1 MLLDPAMESESAPS
15 EAEQPRSRGVSRRLS
30 LGLRWRH
37 LPAFFA
43 VVVLTALVAIAIT
56 IPWWTP
62 YDPIGLAGRR
72 LQPPSA
78 QHWLGTDALGRD
90 VMVRTL
96 YGARYSL
103 PIAASVLIAAVSIG
117 VVIGALS
124 GFLGG
129 LVDNVLMRLA
139 DITLAFPPV
148 LLAMAIAASLGP
160 GLFNTALALIIV
172 WWPVYARLMRAQV
185 LNVKKLDHVDAAIVG
200 GARPARLLVTHIMPL
215 CWSPIFVNM
224 TMDVGQ
230 VILLASGLSFI
241 GLGAQPPTP
250 EWGQMIAEGA
260 SNFYCWWIALGPGVA
275 IFLASLSANFLG
287 DALRDLADPRTRQA
301 G

>member
-1 MLLDPAMESESAPS
+1 MLFSPPARTLER
-15 EAEQPRSRGVSRRLS
+15 PRPRLS
-30 LGLRWRH
+30 ASVGRLVRH
-37 LPAFFA
+37 LGWRQAPVIFA
-43 VVVLTALVAIAIT
+43 VAVLASLVVIAVT

-78 QHWLGTDALGRD
+78 AHWLGTDALGRD
-90 VMVRTL
+90 VLVRTL

-103 PIAASVLIAAVSIG
+103 PIAVSVLIVAVGIG
-117 VVIGALS
+117 VAVGALA

-129 LVDNVLMRLA
+129 IVDNVLMRLA

-160 GLFNTALALIIV
+160 GLVNTALALIIV
-172 WWPVYARLMRAQV
+172 WWPIYARLMRAQV

-200 GARPARLLVTHIMPL
+200 GVKPGRLLVKHIMPL
-215 CWSPIFVNM
+215 CWSPILVNM

-230 VILLASGLSFI
+230 VILLAAGLSFI

-260 SNFYCWWIALGPGVA
+260 SNFYCWWIALGPGMA
-275 IFLASLSANFLG
+275 IFLVSLSSNFLG
-287 DALRDLADPRTRQA
+287 DALRDVSDPRGRQ
-301 G
+301 

>member
-1 MLLDPAMESESAPS
+1 MLFSPARTLER
-15 EAEQPRSRGVSRRLS
+15 PRPRLS
-30 LGLRWRH
+30 ASVGRFVRH
-37 LPAFFA
+37 LGWRQAPVIFA
-43 VVVLTALVAIAIT
+43 VAVLVSLVVIAVT

-78 QHWLGTDALGRD
+78 AHWLGTDALGRD
-90 VMVRTL
+90 VLVRTL

-103 PIAASVLIAAVSIG
+103 PIAVSVLIVAVGIG
-117 VVIGALS
+117 VAVGALA

-129 LVDNVLMRLA
+129 IVDNVLMRLA

-160 GLFNTALALIIV
+160 GLVNTALALIIV
-172 WWPVYARLMRAQV
+172 WWPIYARLMRAQV

-200 GARPARLLVTHIMPL
+200 GVKPGRLLVKHIMPL
-215 CWSPIFVNM
+215 CWSPILVNM

-230 VILLASGLSFI
+230 VILLAAGLSFI

-260 SNFYCWWIALGPGVA
+260 SNFYCWWIALGPGMA
-275 IFLASLSANFLG
+275 IFLVSLSSNFLG
-287 DALRDLADPRTRQA
+287 DALRDVSDPRSRQ
-301 G
+301 

>member
-1 MLLDPAMESESAPS
+1 MLMGPAMHRDVR
-15 EAEQPRSRGVSRRLS
+15 PRPRLAGAIGS
-30 LGLRWRH
+30 
-37 LPAFFA
+37 FFA
-43 VVVLTALVAIAIT
+43 RLGWRQVPVIFAAVVLLALVLVALT
-56 IPWWTP
+56 IPLWTP
-62 YDPIGLAGRR
+62 YDPIDLAGRR

-78 QHWLGTDALGRD
+78 AHWLGTDALGRD
-90 VMVRTL
+90 VLVRTL
-96 YGARYSL
+96 FGARYSL
-103 PIAASVLIAAVSIG
+103 PIAAAVLVVAVGIG
-117 VVIGALS
+117 VTLGALA

-129 LVDNVLMRLA
+129 IVDNGLMRLA

-160 GLFNTALALIIV
+160 GLVNTALALIIV
-172 WWPVYARLMRAQV
+172 WWPIYARLMRAQV

-200 GARPARLLVTHIMPL
+200 GVTPARLLTHHIMPL

-230 VILLASGLSFI
+230 VILLAAGLSFI

-260 SNFYCWWIALGPGVA
+260 SNFYCWWIALGPGMA
-275 IFLASLSANFLG
+275 IFLVSLASNFLG
-287 DALRDLADPRTRQA
+287 DGLRDVADPRTRQ
-301 G
+301 GG

>member
-1 MLLDPAMESESAPS
+1 MFLSPARTRVEDGPS
-15 EAEQPRSRGVSRRLS
+15 PHFSVGIRR
-30 LGLRWRH
+30 
-37 LPAFFA
+37 FFA
-43 VVVLTALVAIAIT
+43 AIDMRHAPVVFATVVLAILVVVAIT

-62 YDPIGLAGRR
+62 YNPISLAGRR
-72 LQPPSA
+72 LQPPSS

-90 VMVRTL
+90 VLVRTL
-96 YGARYSL
+96 FGARYSF
-103 PIAASVLIAAVSIG
+103 PIAAGVLLVGVSIG
-117 VVIGALS
+117 VVLGALA

-129 LVDNVLMRLA
+129 VIDNALMRLA

-160 GLFNTALALIIV
+160 GLVNTALALIIV
-172 WWPVYARLMRAQV
+172 WWPIYARLMRAQV
-185 LNVKKLDHVDAAIVG
+185 LNVKQLDHVDAAIVG
-200 GARPARLLVTHIMPL
+200 GVGPARLLLKHIVPL
-215 CWSPIFVNM
+215 CWSPISVNA

-230 VILLASGLSFI
+230 VILLAAGLSFI

-260 SNFYCWWIALGPGVA
+260 SNFYCWWIALGPGMA
-275 IFLASLSANFLG
+275 IFLVSLSANFLG
-287 DALRDLADPRTRQA
+287 DALRDFADPRSGLR

>member
-1 MLLDPAMESESAPS
+1 MLFSPPARAVER
-15 EAEQPRSRGVSRRLS
+15 PRPRFAAGIGCAFRRLGWS
-30 LGLRWRH
+30 H
-37 LPAFFA
+37 LPVIFA
-43 VVVLTALVAIAIT
+43 IVVLAGLVVIAVT

-62 YDPIGLAGRR
+62 YDPLALAGRR

-78 QHWLGTDALGRD
+78 AHWLGTDALGRD
-90 VMVRTL
+90 VLVRTL

-103 PIAASVLIAAVSIG
+103 PIAAGVLVVAVGLG
-117 VVIGALS
+117 VAVGALA

-160 GLFNTALALIIV
+160 GLVNTALALIIV
-172 WWPVYARLMRAQV
+172 WWPIYARLMRAQV
-185 LNVKKLDHVDAAIVG
+185 LNVKKLDHVDAAIVSG
-200 GARPARLLVTHIMPL
+200 VRPGRLLFRHIMPL

-230 VILLASGLSFI
+230 VILLAAGLSFI

-260 SNFYCWWIALGPGVA
+260 SNFYNWWIALGPGMA
-275 IFLASLSANFLG
+275 IFLVSLSANFLG
-287 DALRDLADPRTRQA
+287 DGLRDLADPQSRGR
-301 G
+301 

>member
-1 MLLDPAMESESAPS
+1 MLFSPPARVIERPRPRLSAGIG
-15 EAEQPRSRGVSRRLS
+15 RTFRRLGWS
-30 LGLRWRH
+30 H
-37 LPAFFA
+37 LPAIFA
-43 VVVLTALVAIAIT
+43 IVVLAGLVIVAIT

-62 YDPIGLAGRR
+62 YDPISLAGRR
-72 LQPPSA
+72 LQPPNA
-78 QHWLGTDALGRD
+78 AHWLGTDALGRD
-90 VMVRTL
+90 VLVRTL

-103 PIAASVLIAAVSIG
+103 PIAAGVLVVAVSLG
-117 VVIGALS
+117 VAVGALA

-129 LVDNVLMRLA
+129 IVDNVLMRLA

-160 GLFNTALALIIV
+160 GLVNTALALIIV
-172 WWPVYARLMRAQV
+172 WWPIYARLMRAQV
-185 LNVKKLDHVDAAIVG
+185 LNVKKLDHVDAAIVSG
-200 GARPARLLVTHIMPL
+200 VKPGRLLFRHIMPL

-230 VILLASGLSFI
+230 VILLAAGLSFI

-260 SNFYCWWIALGPGVA
+260 SNFYCWWIALGPGMA
-275 IFLASLSANFLG
+275 IFLVSLSSNFLG
-287 DALRDLADPRTRQA
+287 DGLRDFVDPRGRQ
-301 G
+301 

>member
-1 MLLDPAMESESAPS
+1 MLFSPPARTMERRRQRLSAGIGR
-15 EAEQPRSRGVSRRLS
+15 AFRRLGWS
-30 LGLRWRH
+30 H
-37 LPAFFA
+37 LPVIFA
-43 VVVLTALVAIAIT
+43 IVVLAGLVTVAIT
-56 IPWWTP
+56 ISWWTP
-62 YDPIGLAGRR
+62 YDPISLAGRR

-78 QHWLGTDALGRD
+78 AHWLGTDALGRD
-90 VMVRTL
+90 VLVRTL

-103 PIAASVLIAAVSIG
+103 PIAAGVLVVAVSLG
-117 VVIGALS
+117 VAVGALA

-129 LVDNVLMRLA
+129 IVDNVLMRLA

-160 GLFNTALALIIV
+160 GLVNTALALIIV
-172 WWPVYARLMRAQV
+172 WWPIYARLMRAQV
-185 LNVKKLDHVDAAIVG
+185 LNVKKLDHVDAAIVSG
-200 GARPARLLVTHIMPL
+200 VKPGRLLFRHIMPL

-230 VILLASGLSFI
+230 VILLAAGLSFI

-260 SNFYCWWIALGPGVA
+260 SNFYCWWIALGPGMA
-275 IFLASLSANFLG
+275 IFLVSLSSNFLG
-287 DALRDLADPRTRQA
+287 DALRDLADPRGRQ
-301 G
+301 

>member
-1 MLLDPAMESESAPS
+1 MGRAF
-15 EAEQPRSRGVSRRLS
+15 RRLGWS
-30 LGLRWRH
+30 H
-37 LPAFFA
+37 LPAIF
-43 VVVLTALVAIAIT
+43 AIAVLAGLVIVALT

-78 QHWLGTDALGRD
+78 AHWLGTDALGRD
-90 VMVRTL
+90 VLVRTL

-103 PIAASVLIAAVSIG
+103 PIAAGVLVAAVGIG
-117 VVIGALS
+117 VAAGALA

-129 LVDNVLMRLA
+129 LADNVLMRLA

-160 GLFNTALALIIV
+160 GLVNTALALIIV
-172 WWPVYARLMRAQV
+172 WWPIYARLMRAQV

-200 GARPARLLVTHIMPL
+200 GVRPARLLFRHIMPL
-215 CWSPIFVNM
+215 CWSPIFVNT

-230 VILLASGLSFI
+230 VILLAAGLSFI

-260 SNFYCWWIALGPGVA
+260 SNFYNWWIALGPGVA
-275 IFLASLSANFLG
+275 IFLVSLSANFLG
-287 DALRDLADPRTRQA
+287 DALRDLADPQSRGR
-301 G
+301 

>member
-1 MLLDPAMESESAPS
+1 MLFSPPVRAAELPRPRLSAGIGR
-15 EAEQPRSRGVSRRLS
+15 AFRRLGWS
-30 LGLRWRH
+30 H
-37 LPAFFA
+37 LPLIFA
-43 VVVLTALVAIAIT
+43 IVVLVGLVVIAIT

-62 YDPIGLAGRR
+62 YDPVALAGRR

-78 QHWLGTDALGRD
+78 AHWLGTDALGRD
-90 VMVRTL
+90 VLVRTL

-103 PIAASVLIAAVSIG
+103 PIAAGVLAVAVALG
-117 VVIGALS
+117 VAVGALA

-129 LVDNVLMRLA
+129 LIDNVLMRLA

-160 GLFNTALALIIV
+160 GLVNTALALIIV
-172 WWPVYARLMRAQV
+172 WWPIYARLMRAQV

-200 GARPARLLVTHIMPL
+200 GVKPGRLLFRHIMPL

-230 VILLASGLSFI
+230 VILLAAGLSFI

-260 SNFYCWWIALGPGVA
+260 SNFYCWWIALGPGMA
-275 IFLASLSANFLG
+275 IFLVSLSSNFLG
-287 DALRDLADPRTRQA
+287 DSLRDFADPRSRQ
-301 G
+301 